1 MVVDPATRRS
11 AFDALKAPPKAAT
24 LGRFKARLQHMADL
38 DAVGPTEAWLRG
50 YRWPRSGTSRG
61 RRVSPTSPTCRR

>member
-24 LGRFKARLQHMADL
+24 LGRFKERLQYMLEL
-38 DAVGPTEAWLRG
+38 DRHRAEVEAEARAAAG
-50 YRWPRSGTSRG
+50 QQ
-61 RRVSPTSPTCRR
+61 